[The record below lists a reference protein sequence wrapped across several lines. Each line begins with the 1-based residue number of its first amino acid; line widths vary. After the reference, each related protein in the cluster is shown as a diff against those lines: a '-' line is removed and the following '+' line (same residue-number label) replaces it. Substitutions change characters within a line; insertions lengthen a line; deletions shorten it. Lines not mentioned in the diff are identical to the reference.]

1 MQCKDIPDDHV
12 IELAQRWRD
21 SPPFTHPGV
30 IPALVAEGIPA
41 KLAHA
46 KVMRLCDRGL
56 LDYGV
61 SPNYAWPRTIP
72 PTDRSST

>member
-1 MQCKDIPDDHV
+1 MQCKDIPDGHV
-12 IELAQRWRD
+12 MQLAQRWRD
-21 SPPFTHPGV
+21 SPRQPGV
-30 IPALVAEGIPA
+30 VAALVAEGVPA
-41 KLAHA
+41 KLART

-61 SPNYAWPRTIP
+61 SPNYAWPRSIP